1 MAKAD
6 LVVELDKG
14 ALSYCIG
21 MQFPQLREIACIGRK
36 RGVSIVEAPFEDISF
51 GIGDRSKERIICA
64 SYIAVSS
71 TDDLLL
77 IFL

>member
-21 MQFPQLREIACIGRK
+21 MQFLSYENLHALVGSAVLDCR
-36 RGVSIVEAPFEDISF
+36 SSFEDISF

>member
-1 MAKAD
+1 MAKTD

-36 RGVSIVEAPFEDISF
+36 CGVSIV
-51 GIGDRSKERIICA
+51 G
-64 SYIAVSS
+64 VS
-71 TDDLLL
+71 LK
-77 IFL
+77 IFLSASVIGAKKESPVRPI

>member
-1 MAKAD
+1 VAKAD

-36 RGVSIVEAPFEDISF
+36 CGVSIFEAPL
-51 GIGDRSKERIICA
+51 K
-64 SYIAVSS
+64 
-71 TDDLLL
+71 
-77 IFL
+77 IFLSASVIGAKKESSVRPI